1 MDFLTLTSSERI
13 ASNNRVV
20 AVFLSVTPAVLLS
33 AGFSCAI
40 GSCLSATC
48 LGIMLAVAA
57 GVAIALGVLGFLPA
71 SKKVPLWIA
80 LAAASMALL
89 CALLIPSA
97 RWGFYACAN
106 AVIARVNSI
115 FGLYIP
121 LVAGAGMLCEAVP
134 LAVLAGV
141 FAGALGWLF
150 ANLSVSWPTLLIIA
164 ICGTGSMAL
173 QLGDS
178 AVSMA
183 LGVAG
188 WLVQCRARELRGSTA
203 SLFQVLVGLGGLCA
217 ACGVLFALTASLVQP
232 LPELSAMSAS
242 AVKAVQSVRFG
253 EDTLPEGDLSQA
265 VNMNEGESTALSL
278 AASKTLGDDLLMKG
292 FVGTTFDGVSWGR
305 GDWMSYEGE
314 WSGMR
319 EWLCQNGLT
328 VAEQRAAFDAEA
340 EREGGEPVEAVE
352 ISVYASG
359 ANRRYTYAPYT
370 LRSLGGTGAML
381 TGSTI
386 LSMDLL
392 PPKAYSEI
400 VDNVSVNDVI
410 ADSSWLASSESDY
423 AKSERVYAAFVRD
436 NYLDVRE
443 EERDAVDA
451 YLFSSDS
458 WDAQATASNAAVISR
473 VRTMMASLAGE
484 TENPPTYTG
493 ASSFVAWFLG
503 SAHEGNSAYFATAAT
518 LAFRSQG
525 IPARYVEGYRA
536 ADDQLATA
544 VDAGVPLD
552 LTAAD
557 AHAWTEIYL
566 DGQGWTPV
574 EVTPGYYSQTLDADK
589 IINVGEAWSN
599 GANDKTLD
607 VGSVAGQAE
616 DKHRK
621 DVPVSHSIPV
631 VAKVGIALICAV
643 IAVLLALFVRR
654 LALRAWRTRAIESDE
669 QDICVPA
676 LYGYLA
682 LVMKRGGVDVFD
694 ETKPLDCL
702 DAFAAVFPEIDPW
715 EYRRAI
721 QLHQAYAFGG
731 RQLKPNELRT
741 LRRFTERLHRS
752 MPTSQNVVERFRRYM
767 LYAL

>member
-1 MDFLTLTSSERI
+1 MDFVTLASTERV

-20 AVFLSVTPAVLLS
+20 AVFLSVVPAVLLS

-40 GSCLSATC
+40 GWCLSATC
-48 LGIMLAVAA
+48 MEIMLGVAA
-57 GVAIALGVLGFLPA
+57 GVAVALGVLGVSLA
-71 SKKVPLWIA
+71 SKKVPFWIA
-80 LAAASMALL
+80 LAAAFVALL
-89 CALLIPSA
+89 CALLVPSA

-106 AVIARVNSI
+106 AVIGRVNTI

-121 LVAGAGMLCEAVP
+121 LVANAGLLCEAVP

-141 FAGALGWLF
+141 FAGSFAWLF
-150 ANLSVSWPTLLIIA
+150 ANLSVSWPTLLIVA
-164 ICGTGSMAL
+164 ICGAGSIAL
-173 QLGDS
+173 QVGDS
-178 AVSMA
+178 AMSMA
-183 LGVAG
+183 LGVTG
-188 WLVQCRARELRGSTA
+188 WLVQCRARELQGSTVGL
-203 SLFQVLVGLGGLCA
+203 SQILIGLGGLCA
-217 ACGVLFALTASLVQP
+217 ACGALFALTACLVQP

-265 VNMNEGESTALSL
+265 AHMNQGESTTLSL

-292 FVGTTFDGVSWGR
+292 FVGTTFDGMSWGR

-319 EWLCQNGLT
+319 DWLRQNGLT
-328 VAEQRAAFDAEA
+328 VAEQRAAFDTEA
-340 EREGGEPVEAVE
+340 GREGGEPVEAVE
-352 ISVYASG
+352 ISVDASG

-381 TGSTI
+381 TASTM

-392 PPKAYSEI
+392 PSKAYRVI
-400 VDNVSVNDVI
+400 VDNVPVDDVI
-410 ADSSWLASSESDY
+410 ADSSWLASSKSDY

-436 NYLDVRE
+436 KYLDLPE
-443 EERDAVDA
+443 EERDAVNT

-458 WDAQATASNAAVISR
+458 WDAGANVSDTAVISR
-473 VRTMMASLAGE
+473 VRTMLASLAGQ
-484 TENPPTYTG
+484 TDNPPTYTG
-493 ASSFVAWFLG
+493 ATSFVAWFLG
-503 SAHEGNSAYFATAAT
+503 TAHEGNSAYFATAAT

-536 ADDQLATA
+536 ADDQLAAA
-544 VDAGVPLD
+544 VGAGVALN

-589 IINVGEAWSN
+589 IIDVGEAWSN

-607 VGSVAGQAE
+607 AGSVAGQAE
-616 DKHRK
+616 DKHRE
-621 DVPVSHSIPV
+621 DVPVMYNIPV
-631 VAKVGIALICAV
+631 VAKVGVSLIGTAIAA
-643 IAVLLALFVRR
+643 LLALFVRR
-654 LALRAWRTRAIESDE
+654 FVLRARRTRAIESDE

-682 LVMKRGGVDVFD
+682 LVMNQSGLDAFD

-702 DAFAAVFPEIDPW
+702 DTFAAVFPQIDPW

-731 RQLKPNELRT
+731 RQLMPNELRT

-752 MPTSQNVVERFRRYM
+752 MPVPQTVIERFRRYM
-767 LYAL
+767 LHAL

>member
-1 MDFLTLTSSERI
+1 MDFLTLTSTERI

-20 AVFLSVTPAVLLS
+20 AIFLSVAPAVLLS

-48 LGIMLAVAA
+48 LGVMLAVAA
-57 GVAIALGVLGFLPA
+57 GVAIALSVLGVLLV
-71 SKKVPLWIA
+71 SKKAPFWIA
-80 LAAASMALL
+80 LAAASVALI
-89 CALLIPSA
+89 CALLVPSA

-106 AVIARVNSI
+106 AVIARINSI
-115 FGLYIP
+115 FGLYVP

-141 FAGALGWLF
+141 FAGAFGWLF
-150 ANLSVSWPTLLIIA
+150 ANLSVSWPTLLIIV
-164 ICGTGSMAL
+164 ICGTGSMCL

-188 WLVQCRARELRGSTA
+188 WLVQCRAGELRGSTV
-203 SLFQVLVGLGGLCA
+203 SLSQVFVGLGGLCA

-242 AVKAVQSVRFG
+242 AAKAVQSVRFG

-265 VNMNEGESTALSL
+265 ADMNEGESTTLSL
-278 AASKTLGDDLLMKG
+278 TASKTLSDDLLMKG

-319 EWLCQNGLT
+319 EWLRKNGLT

-340 EREGGEPVEAVE
+340 EREGGEPAEAVE

-370 LRSLGGTGAML
+370 LRLLGGTGAML

-392 PPKAYSEI
+392 PSKAYSEI

-443 EERDAVDA
+443 EERNAIDA
-451 YLFSSDS
+451 YLFSGDS
-458 WDAQATASNAAVISR
+458 WDAQTTVSDTAVISR

-493 ASSFVAWFLG
+493 ASSFIAWFLG

-525 IPARYVEGYRA
+525 IPARYVEGYRV
-536 ADDQLATA
+536 ADDQLAAA
-544 VDAGVPLD
+544 VDAGVPLE

-589 IINVGEAWSN
+589 IIDVGEAWSN
-599 GANDKTLD
+599 GTNDKTLD
-607 VGSVAGQAE
+607 VGSVAGQTE

-631 VAKVGIALICAV
+631 VAKVGVGLAGAV
-643 IAVLLALFVRR
+643 IVVLLALLVRR
-654 LALRAWRTRAIESDE
+654 FVLRVWRTRAIESDE

-682 LVMKRGGVDVFD
+682 LVMKQSGVDAFD
-694 ETKPLDCL
+694 DTKPLDCL
-702 DAFAAVFPEIDPW
+702 DAFATVFPEIDPW

-721 QLHQAYAFGG
+721 QLHQAHAFGG
-731 RQLKPNELRT
+731 RELKPNELRT

-752 MPTSQNVVERFRRYM
+752 MPASQNVIERFRRYM
-767 LYAL
+767 LHAL

>member
-1 MDFLTLTSSERI
+1 MDFLTLTSTERI

-20 AVFLSVTPAVLLS
+20 AIFLSVAPAVLLS

-48 LGIMLAVAA
+48 LGVMLAVAA
-57 GVAIALGVLGFLPA
+57 GVAIALSVLGVLLA
-71 SKKVPLWIA
+71 SKKAPFWIA
-80 LAAASMALL
+80 LAAASVALI
-89 CALLIPSA
+89 CALLVPSA

-106 AVIARVNSI
+106 AVIARINSI

-141 FAGALGWLF
+141 FAGAFGWLF
-150 ANLSVSWPTLLIIA
+150 ANLSVSWPTLLIIV
-164 ICGTGSMAL
+164 ICGTGSMCL
-173 QLGDS
+173 ELGDS

-188 WLVQCRARELRGSTA
+188 WLVQCRARELWGSTV
-203 SLFQVLVGLGGLCA
+203 SLSQVFVGLGGLCA

-242 AVKAVQSVRFG
+242 AAKAVQSIRFG

-265 VNMNEGESTALSL
+265 ADMNEGESTTLSL
-278 AASKTLGDDLLMKG
+278 TASKTLSDDLLMKG

-319 EWLCQNGLT
+319 EWLRKNGLT

-340 EREGGEPVEAVE
+340 EREGGEPAEAVE

-370 LRSLGGTGAML
+370 LRSLDGTGAML

-386 LSMDLL
+386 QSMDLL

-458 WDAQATASNAAVISR
+458 WDAQADVSDTAVISR

-484 TENPPTYTG
+484 SENPPTYTG
-493 ASSFVAWFLG
+493 ATSFVAWFLG

-518 LAFRSQG
+518 IAFRSRG
-525 IPARYVEGYRA
+525 IPARYVEGYRV
-536 ADDQLATA
+536 ADDQLAAA
-544 VDAGVPLD
+544 VDAGVPLE

-589 IINVGEAWSN
+589 IIDVGEAWSN
-599 GANDKTLD
+599 GTNDKTLD
-607 VGSVAGQAE
+607 VGSVAGRDE

-621 DVPVSHSIPV
+621 DAPVSHSIPV
-631 VAKVGIALICAV
+631 VAKVGVGLTGAV
-643 IAVLLALFVRR
+643 IAALLALLVRR
-654 LALRAWRTRAIESDE
+654 FVLRVWRTRTIESDE

-682 LVMKRGGVDVFD
+682 LVMKQSGVDAFD
-694 ETKPLDCL
+694 DTKPLDCL

-731 RQLKPNELRT
+731 RELKPNELRT
-741 LRRFTERLHRS
+741 LRRFTKRLHRS
-752 MPTSQNVVERFRRYM
+752 MPASQNVIERFRRYM
-767 LYAL
+767 LHAL

>member
-1 MDFLTLTSSERI
+1 MDFLTLTSTERI
-13 ASNNRVV
+13 ASNSRVV
-20 AVFLSVTPAVLLS
+20 AIFLSVVPAVLLS

-40 GSCLSATC
+40 GSCVSATC
-48 LGIMLAVAA
+48 LGVMLAVAA
-57 GVAIALGVLGFLPA
+57 GVAIALGVLGVLPA

-80 LAAASMALL
+80 LAAASVALI
-89 CALLIPSA
+89 CALLVPSA

-141 FAGALGWLF
+141 FAGAFGWIF

-164 ICGTGSMAL
+164 ICGAGSMVL
-173 QLGDS
+173 QLGDC

-188 WLVQCRARELRGSTA
+188 WLVQCRARELRGSTV
-203 SLFQVLVGLGGLCA
+203 SLPQVLVGLGGLCA

-242 AVKAVQSVRFG
+242 AAKAVQSIRFG

-265 VNMNEGESTALSL
+265 ADMNEGESTTLSL
-278 AASKTLGDDLLMKG
+278 TASKTLSDDLLMKG

-319 EWLCQNGLT
+319 EWLRKNGLT

-340 EREGGEPVEAVE
+340 EREGGEPVEEVE
-352 ISVYASG
+352 ISVFASG

-370 LRSLGGTGAML
+370 LRSLDGTGAML

-386 LSMDLL
+386 QSMDLL
-392 PPKAYSEI
+392 PSKAYSEI

-436 NYLDVRE
+436 NYLDVSE
-443 EERDAVDA
+443 EERDA

-458 WDAQATASNAAVISR
+458 WDAQADVSDTAVISR

-484 TENPPTYTG
+484 SDNPPTYTG
-493 ASSFVAWFLG
+493 ASSFIAWFLG

-518 LAFRSQG
+518 LAFRSRG

-536 ADDQLATA
+536 ADDQLAAA

-589 IINVGEAWSN
+589 IIDVGEAWSN
-599 GANDKTLD
+599 GTNDKTLD
-607 VGSVAGQAE
+607 VGSVAGRDE

-621 DVPVSHSIPV
+621 DAPVSHGVPV
-631 VAKVGIALICAV
+631 VAKVGVGLTGAV
-643 IAVLLALFVRR
+643 IAALLALLVRR
-654 LALRAWRTRAIESDE
+654 FVLRAWRTRAIESDE

-682 LVMKRGGVDVFD
+682 LVMKQSGVDAFD
-694 ETKPLDCL
+694 DTKPLDCL

-731 RQLKPNELRT
+731 RELKPNELRT

-752 MPTSQNVVERFRRYM
+752 MPTSQNIIERFRRYM
-767 LYAL
+767 LHAL